1 MAQLIQ
7 EQAESRSGRTGGG
20 PKIAVIGAGSSG
32 FGKRFVHDVV
42 SRPSLAEGTLT
53 LMDINAENLDIMSS
67 IARKIAAELDV
78 PTKIESTTDR
88 REALDGADY
97 VISTVQLYGLDV
109 WHQPM
114 RIARTYGVD
123 QVVGCTT
130 GPGGTFATLRYAPFM
145 LGLCHDMEELC
156 PDALLLHYAN
166 PTAVVSWVLDEAVPN
181 IKSIGLCHSVLGTA
195 RELAGYIGAPFE
207 ETGHWVAG
215 LNHQAWYL
223 RYEWNGRDAYPLIWE
238 KLDDPEIYGAD
249 PVRFEILKYFDY
261 FTTESSVHH
270 TDYYPYF
277 RRTPEM
283 MARYAPTRGAMAG
296 MGKDYTNDENW
307 KKLLV
312 TRRETLRREAYGPD
326 PGTCKGD
333 QRRVL
338 RRNHQRDRNQRSLPV
353 QRQRDEH
360 RPDHQSAQLLR
371 RGPLPGRQYG
381 HPSLLRRRP
390 AGTVRLAESQPQCRR
405 RSHGQGCAGGRSQ
418 GRRTGYRVRS
428 ADRISP
434 HPRSD
439 PRHGQGDL
447 QGPGAIH
454 RRLRVIRS

>member
-1 MAQLIQ
+1 MAQLVQ
-7 EQAESRSGRTGGG
+7 EKAQSSGGGRTSRG

-32 FGKRFVHDVV
+32 FGKRFVHDVIT
-42 SRPSLAEGTLT
+42 RPALADGTLT
-53 LMDINAENLDIMSS
+53 LMDINAENLDIMSN
-67 IARKIAAELDV
+67 IARKMVAEIDA
-78 PTKIESTTDR
+78 PTKLESTTDR

-97 VISTVQLYGLDV
+97 VISTVQLYGIDV

-166 PTAVVSWVLDEAVPN
+166 PTAVVSWVLYNAVPN

-223 RYEWNGRDAYPLIWE
+223 RYEWNKRDAYPLIWE

-326 PGTCKGD
+326 PVPVKAISDEYCVGIINAIETNVPFRFNGNVMNTGLITNLPNCCVEVPCLVDNMGIHPCYVGD
-333 QRRVL
+333 LPEQCASL
-338 RRNHQRDRNQRSLPV
+338 NRS
-353 QRQRDEH
+353 
-360 RPDHQSAQLLR
+360 
-371 RGPLPGRQYG
+371 
-381 HPSLLRRRP
+381 
-390 AGTVRLAESQPQCRR
+390 
-405 RSHGQGCAGGRSQ
+405 
-418 GRRTGYRVRS
+418 RS
-428 ADRISP
+428 AGDALMVKGALEGDRKAVEQAIAL
-434 HPRSD
+434 D
-439 PRHGQGDL
+439 PLTASVLTLDQ
-447 QGPGAIH
+447 
-454 RRLRVIRS
+454 IRKMVEEIFKVQEPYIAGFE